1 MFKVEPKK
9 FAVKFR
15 YEKPIKGIIQTEKGI
30 IKTEYGFLIIEAF
43 DIVDA
48 IMIVKDDINYRE
60 VSDPVVYS
68 VYEVDEEV

>member
-15 YEKPIKGIIQTEKGI
+15 YDIPRKGVIQ
-30 IKTEYGFLIIEAF
+30 TEYGFRIIEAF
-43 DIVDA
+43 DIIDA
-48 IMIVKDDINYRE
+48 IMIVKDDGKYRE
-60 VSDPVVYS
+60 VSDPVIYS

>member
-15 YEKPIKGIIQTEKGI
+15 YEKPIKGIIQNED
-30 IKTEYGFLIIEAF
+30 GFRIIEAF
-43 DIVDA
+43 DIIDA